1 MTFDPDAY
9 LAEKQAA
16 PVAFDPDAYL
26 SSKGVD
32 LKPAQPEQTSEKP
45 KGAMDEI
52 NEAILST
59 SGGRALSEFAARS
72 NKSLFQFMDFLG
84 PDNVNAVLDLVG
96 SEKRVPT
103 FSGNLASDGG
113 YMEEGLARDA
123 VQGAGQLLPVAAS
136 MAPAVGRNLA
146 SASGIVKEALGV
158 GTATPAATGA
168 RLVSEGKAAGVPVL
182 TTDAIPPKTFAGKI
196 AQQTAEKIPVA
207 GTAPV
212 RESQQLMRQKAVQ
225 DVADKYGE
233 FSYDAIIESLKSQKN
248 KIKSAAGT
256 VLSNTGS
263 KLDDIGAI
271 PTSRTQTAISKTSE
285 LLSKPNVIKSSD
297 AMENL
302 TKLMDALQEPQTFT
316 SLKENRTA
324 FREIVEAT
332 DKADK
337 SQLTSRAKALLVKVE
352 NGMTDDMT
360 AFAKSNLPA
369 KEFNSWQKANSI
381 YAEQAKTLTKTK
393 LKNIL
398 DKGDITPET
407 VTTMLF
413 SGKPSEQKLLY
424 QSLTTSGRDNA
435 RSAIISKVV
444 NDISKRQSGFSPNS
458 FASELKK
465 YGSQVDV
472 FFKGNEKKQLEGLR
486 RVLDATRRAQD
497 AAVTTPTG
505 QQLIGGLSVTGLYL
519 DPAAA
524 LGTAGTLGG
533 LARLYESAPVRSAL
547 LKLGSSPSRSDI
559 YGPALLAA
567 QIALSDAVQK
577 ASEKE

>member
-1 MTFDPDAY
+1 MSYTLEQKRAIA
-9 LAEKQAA
+9 LAKARKRKAESEQ
-16 PVAFDPDAYL
+16 V
-26 SSKGVD
+26 
-32 LKPAQPEQTSEKP
+32 EQTEQPAEKP

-158 GTATPAATGA
+158 GTAAPAATGA

-233 FSYDAIIESLKSQKN
+233 FSYGAIVDSLQSQKN
-248 KIKSAAGT
+248 RIKSAAGS
-256 VLSNTGS
+256 VLSKTGD
-263 KLDDIGAI
+263 KLDGVGVIPMANTHEAI
-271 PTSRTQTAISKTSE
+271 KAATNE
-285 LLSKPNVIKSSD
+285 LNKAGVIKSSNAID
-297 AMENL
+297 DL
-302 TKLMDALQEPQTFT
+302 QQLVSALQEPQTFT

-324 FREIVEAT
+324 FREIVKST
-332 DKADK
+332 DRADR
-337 SQLTSRAKALLVKVE
+337 SQLTSRAKALLTRVE
-352 NGMTDDMT
+352 KGLSDDMSD
-360 AFAKSNLPA
+360 FARKNLSG

-381 YAEQAKTLTKTK
+381 YAEQSKNLTKTK

-398 DKGDITPET
+398 DKGEITPES
-407 VTTMLF
+407 VSTMLF

-567 QIALSDAVQK
+567 QIALSDAIQK